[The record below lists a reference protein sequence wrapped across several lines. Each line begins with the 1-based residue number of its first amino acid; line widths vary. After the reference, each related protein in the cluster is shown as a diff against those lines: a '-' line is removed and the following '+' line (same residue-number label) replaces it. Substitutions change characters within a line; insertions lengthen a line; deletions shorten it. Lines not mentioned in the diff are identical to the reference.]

1 MKKVILFALCACI
14 SLGASAAKK
23 TGKKKKSKEPVEV
36 VDTVCIDTF
45 SYHFGRA
52 NSNGLKGYLAQRMG
66 IDTTFVADF
75 LKGFEQ
81 KELTVADK
89 REKAR
94 LAGIEIR
101 QQVEEQVYPNAS
113 KQVNDSAN
121 ILNKELFVQG
131 FRDGFSGEN
140 ATIPMDSTQ
149 ALVKKQMEYYHKVNM
164 EKKYGANRIAG
175 EEFLK
180 ANAKKDSVKVT
191 PSGLQYK
198 VLTMGT
204 GEMPKKEDKVKVNY
218 EGHLID
224 GTEFDSSYKRGKPVT
239 FPVGQVIAGWT
250 EALCMMPVG
259 SKWMLYVPQEL
270 AYKDREQ
277 SKIPPFSCLIF
288 TVELLEIEAPDKDST
303 PKK

>member
-1 MKKVILFALCACI
+1 MKKIILFALCACI
-14 SLGASAAKK
+14 SLGAGAAKK
-23 TGKKKKSKEPVEV
+23 TGKKKKVQEPVEV
-36 VDTVCIDTF
+36 VDTVSIDTF
-45 SYHFGRA
+45 SYYFGRA
-52 NSNGLKGYLAQRMG
+52 NSNGLKGYLAQRIG
-66 IDTTFVADF
+66 IDTTYVADF

-81 KELTVADK
+81 MTLTEADK
-89 REKAR
+89 KEKAR

-101 QQVEEQVYPNAS
+101 QQVEEQVYPGAS
-113 KQVNDSAN
+113 KKVNDSVDV
-121 ILNKELFVQG
+121 LNKALFVKG

-149 ALVKKQMEYYHKVNM
+149 KLVQKQMDYYHKVNM

-180 ANAKKDSVKVT
+180 ANAKKDSIKVT

-198 VLTMGT
+198 ILTVGT
-204 GEMPKKEDKVKVNY
+204 GELPKKEDKVKVNY

-224 GTEFDSSYKRGKPVT
+224 GTEFDSSYKRNKPVT
-239 FPVGQVIAGWT
+239 FPVGQVIPGWT

-259 SKWMLYVPQEL
+259 SKWMIYVPQEL

-277 SKIPPFSCLIF
+277 AKIPPFSCLIF
-288 TVELLEIEAPDKDST
+288 TVELLEIEKE
-303 PKK
+303 

>member
-1 MKKVILFALCACI
+1 MKKLILLALCACI
-14 SLGASAAKK
+14 SLGAGAAKK
-23 TGKKKKSKEPVEV
+23 NVKKKKKAKEPVEV
-36 VDTVCIDTF
+36 VDTVSVDVF

-66 IDTTFVADF
+66 IDTTYVVDF

-81 KELTVADK
+81 QTLTEADK

-101 QQVEEQVYPNAS
+101 QQVENQVYPGAS
-113 KQVNDSAN
+113 KQANDSTD
-121 ILNKELFVQG
+121 ILNKALFIQG
-131 FRDGFSGEN
+131 FRDGFTGEN
-140 ATIPMDSTQ
+140 ATVTMDSTQ
-149 ALVKKQMEYYHKVNM
+149 TLVKKQLEYYHKVSM
-164 EKKYGANRIAG
+164 EKKYGANRIEG

-198 VLTMGT
+198 ILTAGT
-204 GEMPKKEDKVKVNY
+204 GAIPTKEDKVKVNY
-218 EGHLID
+218 EGHLIN
-224 GTEFDSSYKRGKPVT
+224 GTEFDSSYKRNKPVT
-239 FPVGQVIAGWT
+239 FPVGQVIPGWT

-259 SKWMLYVPQEL
+259 SKWMIYVPQEL

-277 SKIPPFSCLIF
+277 AKIPPFSCLIF
-288 TVELLEIEAPDKDST
+288 TVELLEIEKEAAK
-303 PKK
+303 

>member
-1 MKKVILFALCACI
+1 MKATLRMAVLVLAALV
-14 SLGASAAKK
+14 SLNASAARKRS
-23 TGKKKKSKEPVEV
+23 KKKQKPQAEK
-36 VDTVCIDTF
+36 VDTVSIDTF
-45 SYHFGRA
+45 SYFFGRA
-52 NSNGLKGYLAQRMG
+52 NSNGLKGFLVQRMG
-66 IDTTFVADF
+66 IDTTYVADF

-81 KELTVADK
+81 LTLTEADK

-101 QQVEEQVYPNAS
+101 QQVEQQVYPGAS
-113 KQVNDSAN
+113 KQVNDSTD
-121 ILNKELFVQG
+121 ILNKELFMKG
-131 FRDGFSGEN
+131 FREGFEGVN
-140 ATIPMDSTQ
+140 NTISMDSTQ

-198 VLTMGT
+198 ILTAGT
-204 GEMPKKEDKVKVNY
+204 GEVPTKESKVKVNY

-239 FPVGQVIAGWT
+239 FPVAGVISGWT

-277 SKIPPFSCLIF
+277 AKIPPFSCLIF
-288 TVELLEIEAPDKDST
+288 TVELLEIEKDAS
-303 PKK
+303 KK

>member
-1 MKKVILFALCACI
+1 MKKLILFALCASI
-14 SLGASAAKK
+14 SLGMSAAKK
-23 TGKKKKSKEPVEV
+23 NSKKKSKQPVEV
-36 VDTVCIDTF
+36 VDTVSVDTF
-45 SYHFGRA
+45 SYFFGRA
-52 NSNGLKGYLAQRMG
+52 NSNGLKNYLAQRMG
-66 IDTTFVADF
+66 VDTTYVADF

-81 KELTVADK
+81 MTLTEADK
-89 REKAR
+89 KEKAR

-101 QQVEEQVYPNAS
+101 QQVEEQVYPGAS
-113 KQVNDSAN
+113 KQVNDSVD
-121 ILNKELFVQG
+121 ILNKALFVKG
-131 FRDGFSGEN
+131 FREGFSGEN
-140 ATIPMDSTQ
+140 NTVPMDSVQ
-149 ALVKKQMEYYHKVNM
+149 QIVKKQMDYYHKVNM

-204 GEMPKKEDKVKVNY
+204 GEIPTKESKVKVNY

-224 GTEFDSSYKRGKPVT
+224 GTEFDSSYKRNKPVT
-239 FPVGQVIAGWT
+239 FPVAGVIAGWT

-277 SKIPPFSCLIF
+277 AKIPPFSCLVF
-288 TVELLEIEAPDKDST
+288 TVELLDIEKEAAK
-303 PKK
+303 

>member
-1 MKKVILFALCACI
+1 MKKLILFALCASI
-14 SLGASAAKK
+14 SLGMSAAKK
-23 TGKKKKSKEPVEV
+23 TSKKKSKAPVEV
-36 VDTVCIDTF
+36 VDTVCVDTF
-45 SYHFGRA
+45 SYYFGRA

-66 IDTTFVADF
+66 IDTTYVADF

-81 KELTVADK
+81 MTLSEADK
-89 REKAR
+89 KEKAR

-101 QQVEEQVYPNAS
+101 QQVENQVYTQAS
-113 KQVNDSAN
+113 KQVNDSTDV
-121 ILNKELFVQG
+121 LNKALFIKG

-140 ATIPMDSTQ
+140 NIIPMDSTQ
-149 ALVKKQMEYYHKVNM
+149 ALVKKQMDYYHKVNM
-164 EKKYGANRIAG
+164 EKKYGANRIEG

-180 ANAKKDSVKVT
+180 ANAKKDSIKVT

-204 GEMPKKEDKVKVNY
+204 GEIPTKENKVKVNY
-218 EGHLID
+218 EGHLIN
-224 GTEFDSSYKRGKPVT
+224 GTEFDSSYKRNKPVT
-239 FPVGQVIAGWT
+239 FPVSGVIAGWT

-277 SKIPPFSCLIF
+277 AKIPPFSCLIF
-288 TVELLEIEAPDKDST
+288 TVELLEIEKEA
-303 PKK
+303 KKN

>member
-1 MKKVILFALCACI
+1 MCFLDYPFC
-14 SLGASAAKK
+14 S
-23 TGKKKKSKEPVEV
+23 
-36 VDTVCIDTF
+36 F
-45 SYHFGRA
+45 
-52 NSNGLKGYLAQRMG
+52 
-66 IDTTFVADF
+66 TTYVADF

-81 KELTVADK
+81 MTLTEADK
-89 REKAR
+89 KEKAR

-101 QQVEEQVYPNAS
+101 QQVEQQVYPGAS
-113 KQVNDSAN
+113 KQVNDSTD
-121 ILNKELFVQG
+121 ILNKALFLKG

-140 ATIPMDSTQ
+140 ATVSMDSTQ
-149 ALVKKQMEYYHKVNM
+149 KLVKKQMEYYHKTAM

-198 VLTMGT
+198 ILTQGT
-204 GEMPKKEDKVKVNY
+204 GEIPTKEAKVKVNY

-224 GTEFDSSYKRGKPVT
+224 GTEFDSSYKRNKPVT
-239 FPVGQVIAGWT
+239 FPVAQVIAGWT

-270 AYKDREQ
+270 AYKDKEQ

-288 TVELLEIEAPDKDST
+288 TVELLEIEKEATKN
-303 PKK
+303 

>member
-1 MKKVILFALCACI
+1 MKKYILFALCACI
-14 SLGASAAKK
+14 TLGAGAANKK
-23 TGKKKKSKEPVEV
+23 TSKKKKAKEPVEV
-36 VDTVCIDTF
+36 VDTVSIDTF

-52 NSNGLKGYLAQRMG
+52 NSNGLKNYLAQRMG
-66 IDTTFVADF
+66 VDTTYIADF

-81 KELTVADK
+81 GALNEADK

-101 QQVEEQVYPNAS
+101 QQVEEQVYPAAS
-113 KQVNDSAN
+113 KQVNDSVDAM
-121 ILNKELFVQG
+121 NKALFIQG
-131 FRDGFSGEN
+131 FRDGFSGQN
-140 ATIPMDSTQ
+140 ATISMDSTQ
-149 ALVKKQMEYYHKVNM
+149 KIVKKQVDYYHKVNM
-164 EKKYGANRIAG
+164 EKKYSANRIAG

-198 VLTMGT
+198 ILTAGT
-204 GEMPKKEDKVKVNY
+204 GEIPTKENKVKVNY

-224 GTEFDSSYKRGKPVT
+224 GTEFDSSYKRNKPVT
-239 FPVGQVIAGWT
+239 FPVGEVIAGWT

-259 SKWMLYVPQEL
+259 SKWMIYVPQEL

-277 SKIPPFSCLIF
+277 AKIPPFSCLIF
-288 TVELLEIEAPDKDST
+288 TVELLEIEK
-303 PKK
+303 

>member
-1 MKKVILFALCACI
+1 MKKYILFVLCACI
-14 SLGASAAKK
+14 ALGAEAAKK
-23 TGKKKKSKEPVEV
+23 NSKKKKSKEPVEV
-36 VDTVCIDTF
+36 VDTVSIDTF
-45 SYHFGRA
+45 SYYFGRA
-52 NSNGLKGYLAQRMG
+52 NSNGLKGFLAQRMG
-66 IDTTFVADF
+66 VDTTYVADF

-81 KELTVADK
+81 MTLTEADK

-101 QQVEEQVYPNAS
+101 QQVEEQVYPGAS
-113 KQVNDSAN
+113 KQVNDSTD
-121 ILNKELFVQG
+121 ILNKALFVQG

-140 ATIPMDSTQ
+140 ATITMDSTQ
-149 ALVKKQMEYYHKVNM
+149 AIVKKQMEYYHKVQM

-198 VLTMGT
+198 ILTVGT
-204 GEMPKKEDKVKVNY
+204 GDIPTKEDKVKVNY
-218 EGHLID
+218 EGHLVD
-224 GTEFDSSYKRGKPVT
+224 GTEFDSSYKRNKPVT

-259 SKWMLYVPQEL
+259 SKWVLYVPQEL

-277 SKIPPFSCLIF
+277 AKIPPFSCLIF
-288 TVELLEIEAPDKDST
+288 TVELLEIEKET
-303 PKK
+303 PQK

>member
-1 MKKVILFALCACI
+1 MKKLILLALCASI
-14 SLGASAAKK
+14 SLGAGAAKK
-23 TGKKKKSKEPVEV
+23 TSKKKKSKEPVEV
-36 VDTVCIDTF
+36 VDTVSIDTF
-45 SYHFGRA
+45 SYHFGRT
-52 NSNGLKGYLAQRMG
+52 NSNGLKSFLAQRMG
-66 IDTTFVADF
+66 IDTTYIADF

-81 KELTVADK
+81 MLLTEADK

-94 LAGIEIR
+94 LAGIEFR
-101 QQVEEQVYPNAS
+101 QLVEEKIYPRAS
-113 KQVNDSAN
+113 KQVNDSAD
-121 ILNKELFVQG
+121 ILNKALFIQG
-131 FRDGFSGEN
+131 FRDGFSGQN

-149 ALVKKQMEYYHKVNM
+149 ALVKKQMDYYHKVNM

-204 GEMPKKEDKVKVNY
+204 GALPTKEDKVQVNY

-277 SKIPPFSCLIF
+277 AKIPPFSCLIF
-288 TVELLEIEAPDKDST
+288 TVELLEIEAP
-303 PKK
+303 KKQ

>member
-1 MKKVILFALCACI
+1 MKKYILFALCACI
-14 SLGASAAKK
+14 TLGAGAANKK
-23 TGKKKKSKEPVEV
+23 TSKKKGKKEQPVEV
-36 VDTVCIDTF
+36 VDTVSVDTF
-45 SYHFGRA
+45 SYHYGRA
-52 NSNGLKGYLAQRMG
+52 SSNGLKGFLAQRMG
-66 IDTTFVADF
+66 VDTTYIADF

-81 KELTVADK
+81 TAFTEADK

-101 QQVEEQVYPNAS
+101 QQVEEQVFPSAN
-113 KQVNDSAN
+113 KQVNDSVDVM
-121 ILNKELFVQG
+121 NKQLFVQG
-131 FRDGFSGEN
+131 FRDGFSGQN
-140 ATIPMDSTQ
+140 ATVSMDSTQ
-149 ALVKKQMEYYHKVNM
+149 ALVKKQMDYYQNVKM

-198 VLTMGT
+198 ILTVGT
-204 GEMPKKEDKVKVNY
+204 GELPTKEDKVKVNY

-224 GTEFDSSYKRGKPVT
+224 GTEFDSSYKRNKPVT

-259 SKWMLYVPQEL
+259 SKWMIYVPQNL
-270 AYKDREQ
+270 AYGAREQ
-277 SKIPPFSCLIF
+277 AKIPPFSCLIF
-288 TVELLEIEAPDKDST
+288 TVELLEIEK
-303 PKK
+303 

>member
-1 MKKVILFALCACI
+1 MKKLILFALCACI
-14 SLGASAAKK
+14 SLGAGAAKK
-23 TGKKKKSKEPVEV
+23 TSKKKGKEPVEV
-36 VDTVCIDTF
+36 VDTVSIDTF

-52 NSNGLKGYLAQRMG
+52 NSNGLKMYLAQRMG
-66 IDTTFVADF
+66 IDTTYVADF

-81 KELTVADK
+81 MTLTDADK

-101 QQVEEQVYPNAS
+101 QQVEEQVYPGAS
-113 KQVNDSAN
+113 KQVNDSTD
-121 ILNKELFVQG
+121 ILNKQLFVQG
-131 FRDGFSGEN
+131 FRDGFSGVT
-140 ATIPMDSTQ
+140 AGISMDSTQ
-149 ALVKKQMEYYHKVNM
+149 TLVKKQMEYYHKVNM
-164 EKKYGANRIAG
+164 EKKYGANRTEG

-180 ANAKKDSVKVT
+180 ANAKKDSVKTT

-204 GEMPKKEDKVKVNY
+204 GEIPTKESKVKVNY
-218 EGHLID
+218 EGHLIN

-239 FPVGQVIAGWT
+239 FPVSGVIPGWT

-259 SKWMLYVPQEL
+259 SKWELYVPQEL

-277 SKIPPFSCLIF
+277 AKIPPFSCLIF
-288 TVELLEIEAPDKDST
+288 TVELLEIEKDSE
-303 PKK
+303 K

>member
-1 MKKVILFALCACI
+1 MKKIILFALCACI
-14 SLGASAAKK
+14 TLGAGAANKK
-23 TGKKKKSKEPVEV
+23 TGKKKKSKESVEV
-36 VDTVCIDTF
+36 VDTVSIDTF

-52 NSNGLKGYLAQRMG
+52 NSNGLKNFLAQRMG
-66 IDTTFVADF
+66 VDTTFVSDF

-81 KELTVADK
+81 GTLTEADK

-101 QQVEEQVYPNAS
+101 QQVEEQVYPGAS
-113 KQVNDSAN
+113 KQVNDSTDV
-121 ILNKELFVQG
+121 LNKALFVKG
-131 FRDGFSGEN
+131 FRDGYSGQN
-140 ATIPMDSTQ
+140 ATVSMDSTQ
-149 ALVKKQMEYYHKVNM
+149 KLVKKQMDYYHKVSM

-175 EEFLK
+175 EDFLK
-180 ANAKKDSVKVT
+180 ANAKKDSVKTT

-198 VLTMGT
+198 ILTQGT
-204 GEMPKKEDKVKVNY
+204 GELPTKEDKVKVNY

-224 GTEFDSSYKRGKPVT
+224 GTEFDSSYKRNKPVT

-259 SKWMLYVPQEL
+259 SKWQIFVPQNL
-270 AYKDREQ
+270 AYGDREQ

-288 TVELLEIEAPDKDST
+288 TVELLEIEK
-303 PKK
+303 

>member
-1 MKKVILFALCACI
+1 MKKYILFALCACL

-23 TGKKKKSKEPVEV
+23 TAKKKKSKAPVEV
-36 VDTVCIDTF
+36 VDTVSIDTF

-52 NSNGLKGYLAQRMG
+52 NSNGLKMYLAQRMG
-66 IDTTFVADF
+66 IDTTYVADF

-81 KELTVADK
+81 MTLTEADK
-89 REKAR
+89 KEKAR

-101 QQVEEQVYPNAS
+101 QQVEEQVYPGAS
-113 KQVNDSAN
+113 KQVNDSTDL
-121 ILNKELFVQG
+121 LNKKLFVEG
-131 FRDGFSGEN
+131 FRDGFTGEH
-140 ATIPMDSTQ
+140 ATVPMDSTQ
-149 ALVKKQMEYYHKVNM
+149 RLVKKQMEYYHRVKM
-164 EKKYGANRIAG
+164 EKKYGANRTAG

-198 VLTMGT
+198 ILTHGT
-204 GEMPKKEDKVKVNY
+204 GEIPTKESKVKVNY

-224 GTEFDSSYKRGKPVT
+224 GTEFDSSYKRNKPVT
-239 FPVGQVIAGWT
+239 FPVSGVIPGWT

-277 SKIPPFSCLIF
+277 SKIPPFSCLVF
-288 TVELLEIEAPDKDST
+288 TVELLEIEKE
-303 PKK
+303 K

>member
-1 MKKVILFALCACI
+1 MKKFILFALCACI
-14 SLGASAAKK
+14 SLGMSAAKK
-23 TGKKKKSKEPVEV
+23 NTKKNKSKQPVEV
-36 VDTVCIDTF
+36 VDTVSVDTF
-45 SYHFGRA
+45 SYFFGRA

-66 IDTTFVADF
+66 IDTTYVADF

-81 KELTVADK
+81 MTLTEADK
-89 REKAR
+89 KEKAR

-101 QQVEEQVYPNAS
+101 QQVEQQVYPGAS
-113 KQVNDSAN
+113 KQVNDSTD
-121 ILNKELFVQG
+121 ILNKTLFLKG

-140 ATIPMDSTQ
+140 ATVSMDSTQ
-149 ALVKKQMEYYHKVNM
+149 KLVKKQMEYYHRVNM

-198 VLTMGT
+198 ILTQGT
-204 GEMPKKEDKVKVNY
+204 GEIPTKEAKVKVNY

-224 GTEFDSSYKRGKPVT
+224 GTEFDSSYKRNKPVT
-239 FPVGQVIAGWT
+239 FPVAQVIAGWT

-270 AYKDREQ
+270 AYKDKEQ

-288 TVELLEIEAPDKDST
+288 KIEMLGIEK
-303 PKK
+303 

>member
-1 MKKVILFALCACI
+1 MKKFILFALCASI
-14 SLGASAAKK
+14 SLGMSAAKK
-23 TGKKKKSKEPVEV
+23 TTKKKNAKQPVEV
-36 VDTVCIDTF
+36 VDTVSVDVF

-52 NSNGLKGYLAQRMG
+52 NSNGLKNYLAQRMG
-66 IDTTFVADF
+66 IDTTYVADF

-81 KELTVADK
+81 QALTEADK
-89 REKAR
+89 KEKAR

-101 QQVEEQVYPNAS
+101 QQVEEQVYPGAS
-113 KQVNDSAN
+113 KQVNDSTD
-121 ILNKELFVQG
+121 ILNKELFVKG
-131 FRDGFSGEN
+131 FREGFEGVNNS
-140 ATIPMDSTQ
+140 IPMDSTQ
-149 ALVKKQMEYYHKVNM
+149 AIVKKQMEYYHKVNM

-198 VLTMGT
+198 VLTAGT
-204 GEMPKKEDKVKVNY
+204 GEIPTKEDKVKVNY

-224 GTEFDSSYKRGKPVT
+224 GTEFDSSYKRNKPVT

-288 TVELLEIEAPDKDST
+288 TVELLEIEKEATKN
-303 PKK
+303 

>member
-1 MKKVILFALCACI
+1 MKKLILLALCACI
-14 SLGASAAKK
+14 SLGAGAAKK
-23 TGKKKKSKEPVEV
+23 NVKKKKKAKEPFEV
-36 VDTVCIDTF
+36 VDTVSVDVF

-66 IDTTFVADF
+66 IDTTYVVDF

-81 KELTVADK
+81 QTLTEADK

-101 QQVEEQVYPNAS
+101 QQVENQVYPGAS
-113 KQVNDSAN
+113 KQANDSTD
-121 ILNKELFVQG
+121 ILNKALFIQG
-131 FRDGFSGEN
+131 FRDGFTGEN
-140 ATIPMDSTQ
+140 TTVTMDSTQ
-149 ALVKKQMEYYHKVNM
+149 TLVKKQLEYYHKVSM
-164 EKKYGANRIAG
+164 EKKYGANRIEG

-198 VLTMGT
+198 ILTAGT
-204 GEMPKKEDKVKVNY
+204 GAIPTKEDKVKVNY
-218 EGHLID
+218 EGHLIN
-224 GTEFDSSYKRGKPVT
+224 GTEFDSSYKRNKPVT
-239 FPVGQVIAGWT
+239 FPVGQVIPGWT

-259 SKWMLYVPQEL
+259 SKWMIYVPQEL

-277 SKIPPFSCLIF
+277 AKIPPFSCLIF
-288 TVELLEIEAPDKDST
+288 TVELLEIEKEAAK
-303 PKK
+303 

>member
-1 MKKVILFALCACI
+1 MKKIILFALCACI
-14 SLGASAAKK
+14 SLGAGAAKK
-23 TGKKKKSKEPVEV
+23 TGKKKKVQEPVEV
-36 VDTVCIDTF
+36 VDTVSIDTF
-45 SYHFGRA
+45 SYYFGRA

-66 IDTTFVADF
+66 IDTTYVADF

-81 KELTVADK
+81 MTLTEADK
-89 REKAR
+89 KEKAR

-101 QQVEEQVYPNAS
+101 QQVEEQVYPGAS
-113 KQVNDSAN
+113 KKVNDSVDV
-121 ILNKELFVQG
+121 LNKALFVKG
-131 FRDGFSGEN
+131 FREGFSGEN

-149 ALVKKQMEYYHKVNM
+149 KLVQKQMDYYHKVNM

-180 ANAKKDSVKVT
+180 ANAKKDSIKVT

-198 VLTMGT
+198 ILTVGT
-204 GEMPKKEDKVKVNY
+204 GELPKKEDKVKVNY

-224 GTEFDSSYKRGKPVT
+224 STEFDSSYKRNKPVT
-239 FPVGQVIAGWT
+239 FPVGQVIPGWT

-259 SKWMLYVPQEL
+259 SKWMIYVPQEL

-277 SKIPPFSCLIF
+277 AKIPPFSCLIF
-288 TVELLEIEAPDKDST
+288 TVELLEIEKE
-303 PKK
+303 